1 MFSGL
6 SNYLKKILPKRLF
19 YRALLIVAIPVLVL
33 QLVITIVFFDSLWIK
48 TNKGMTRTLVN
59 EISTFIEA
67 YESEQENKQELLDL
81 FSIFLDLNIEFTN
94 NEKLQNTDTERW
106 FSPIDRTL
114 RRELKSKFG
123 LNEYWFDTTSYKELI
138 DLRIKYEDG
147 YFKFLVPKDRVASS
161 SARIFALWITVPA
174 IIMVIISLIFLKNQT
189 RPITNLARAAERFG
203 KGENIEEFK
212 PSGALEIRQA
222 GHEFDKMRK
231 RIERHINQRT
241 EMLSGI
247 SHDLRTPLTR
257 MKLQLAFIKD
267 KETVNKLTEDINE
280 MEKMLNEYLQ
290 FTSSSYVE
298 KDEMFNLS
306 ELISEVIEKYNNE
319 NISQNLFNGVNNAF
333 AEKAG
338 DGVNILTK
346 EVDTLPNIAK
356 NYSEENV
363 SWVAVGDEN
372 YGEGSSREHAAMEPR
387 FRGCKV
393 VLVKSFARI
402 HEANL
407 KKQGILPLVFED
419 KNDYEKIEQFDKMT
433 IGSLKDIAV
442 DTPVE
447 IILEKENGET
457 ETIEANHSLSEDQ
470 IAWFFAGSAL
480 NYIKSK

>member
-6 SNYLKKILPKRLF
+6 NNFFKNILPKRLF
-19 YRALLIVAIPVLVL
+19 YRALLIVAIPVIVL

-67 YESEQENKQELLDL
+67 YENEKTKKQELVDL
-81 FSIFLDLNIEFTN
+81 FSLFLDLNIEFSK
-94 NEKLQNTDTERW
+94 NEKLQNKEDERW

-123 LNEYWFDTTSYKELI
+123 LNNYWFDTTVYKELI
-138 DLRIKYEDG
+138 DLRIKYEEG

-174 IIMVIISLIFLKNQT
+174 FIMIVISLIFLKNQT
-189 RPITNLARAAERFG
+189 RPIINLARAAERFG
-203 KGENIEEFK
+203 KGEEIEEFK

-257 MKLQLAFIKD
+257 MKLQLAFMKD
-267 KETVNKLTEDINE
+267 KESEKKLTEDINE

-290 FTSSSYVE
+290 FASSSYIE

-306 ELISEVIEKYNNE
+306 ELISEVVKKYNNK
-319 NISQNLFNGVNNAF
+319 NITNNLIPRVYINGRKNLINRCLNNLIDNSI
-333 AEKAG
+333 K
-338 DGVNILTK
+338 
-346 EVDTLPNIAK
+346 
-356 NYSEENV
+356 YSN
-363 SWVAVGDEN
+363 
-372 YGEGSSREHAAMEPR
+372 
-387 FRGCKV
+387 K
-393 VLVKSFARI
+393 
-402 HEANL
+402 
-407 KKQGILPLVFED
+407 
-419 KNDYEKIEQFDKMT
+419 
-433 IGSLKDIAV
+433 
-442 DTPVE
+442 VE
-447 IILEKENGET
+447 IILSKKKTNLFIFIDDDGPGISKNEYENVFKPFYKINKGR
-457 ETIEANHSLSEDQ
+457 ADSKSSVGLGLS
-470 IAWFFAGSAL
+470 IASDI
-480 NYIKSK
+480 IKSHGGNIMLEDSKMGGLRVKIFLPV

>member
-33 QLVITIVFFDSLWIK
+33 QLVITVVFFDSLWIK

-59 EISTFIEA
+59 EISTFVEA
-67 YESEQENKQELLDL
+67 YESEQTNKQNLNDL
-81 FSIFLDLNIEFTN
+81 FSLFLDLNIELIN
-94 NEKLQNTDTERW
+94 NDELQNTDTELW

-123 LNEYWFDTTSYKELI
+123 SNEYWFDTRSYKELI
-138 DLRIKYEDG
+138 DLRIKYNNG
-147 YFKFLVPKDRVASS
+147 YFKFLVPKDRVTSS

-174 IIMVIISLIFLKNQT
+174 IIMVLISLIFLKNQT

-203 KGENIEEFK
+203 KGEDIEEFK

-267 KETVNKLTEDINE
+267 EETVKKLTEDINE

-290 FTSSSYVE
+290 FTSSSNVE
-298 KDEMFNLS
+298 KAEMFNLS
-306 ELISEVIEKYNNE
+306 ALILEVVEKYNNE
-319 NISQNLFNGVNNAF
+319 NISHILTPRIYYNGRRNLINRCLNNLIDNALKYANKVEISLNKKNSNLFIIV
-333 AEKAG
+333 ED
-338 DGVNILTK
+338 DGPGISKK
-346 EVDTLPNIAK
+346 E
-356 NYSEENV
+356 YENV
-363 SWVAVGDEN
+363 FKPFYKINKGRADSKSSVGL
-372 YGEGSSREHAAMEPR
+372 GLSISSDI
-387 FRGCKV
+387 
-393 VLVKSFARI
+393 VKSHGGNIMLERSKM
-402 HEANL
+402 NGL
-407 KKQGILPLVFED
+407 KVKIFLPV
-419 KNDYEKIEQFDKMT
+419 
-433 IGSLKDIAV
+433 
-442 DTPVE
+442 
-447 IILEKENGET
+447 
-457 ETIEANHSLSEDQ
+457 
-470 IAWFFAGSAL
+470 
-480 NYIKSK
+480 